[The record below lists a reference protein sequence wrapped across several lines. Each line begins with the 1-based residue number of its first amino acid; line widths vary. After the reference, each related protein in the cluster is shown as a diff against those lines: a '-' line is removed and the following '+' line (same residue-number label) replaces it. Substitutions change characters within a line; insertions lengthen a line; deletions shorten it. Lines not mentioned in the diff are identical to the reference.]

1 MFKKTLALLLVL
13 VMVLGLAACTTEKP
27 VEPQAPTQ
35 APVAGND
42 PVETEAPAAEPI
54 KITMYYSD
62 NPTLPYMDSW
72 LAMVETAKLANIDL
86 TVEAIPNGTDFT
98 TKVSLA
104 LNTLENCP
112 DVILYQETT
121 GERASQ
127 CLNGSV
133 VPISDYPEWTPN
145 FNAMMEKLG
154 LTDAVNG
161 LSLMDGKRYY
171 MPALRES
178 AQYDGGLIL
187 RADYLE
193 AKGFDAPKTFDD
205 LYEILKAY
213 KEDYPD
219 SYPLTHLV
227 APYVTYRMTMPAYGT
242 ALGKSCDPKATVLY
256 WNREIKE
263 YELSA
268 FSEATREYLRFMSKL
283 YEEGLLD
290 PEQAP
295 IIDDAVWSSKM
306 TTGYSMA
313 TYAYYDQIGGLEA
326 ASEIEGYDLQM
337 YAPLAGPV
345 GAHHQPKSRVSAG
358 IMFPITTAER
368 DDFEQVVRAVDKMF
382 YSEEAARIWHLGVE
396 GVTYNM
402 VDGKIEFIDEIKNS
416 EAGIFK
422 YMQVKYGTGADP
434 FQMVW
439 LNDLDFLKY
448 DEFYANLNAEVAAM
462 DEAIQG
468 VAPAPWF
475 DDIAAEEAAT
485 IQAGL
490 IDPVEIWIDAFVTG
504 KKDIDSDAD
513 WAEYIAELEALGARE
528 LFEIYNENRNRG

>member
-27 VEPQAPTQ
+27 VETQAPTQ

-86 TVEAIPNGTDFT
+86 TVEAIPNGSDFT

-161 LSLMDGKRYY
+161 LALMDGKRYY

-256 WNREIKE
+256 WNRETKE

-268 FSEATREYLRFMSKL
+268 FSEATREYLRFMNKL

-295 IIDDAVWSSKM
+295 IIDDAVWSSKL

-382 YSEEAARIWHLGVE
+382 YSEEAVRIWHLGVE

>member
-27 VEPQAPTQ
+27 VETQAPTQ
-35 APVAGND
+35 APAAAND
-42 PVETEAPAAEPI
+42 PVDTEAPAAEPI

-86 TVEAIPNGTDFT
+86 TVEAIPNGSDFT

-133 VPISDYPEWTPN
+133 VPISDYSEWTPN

-161 LSLMDGKRYY
+161 LALMDGKRYY

-268 FSEATREYLRFMSKL
+268 FSEATREYLRFMNKL

-295 IIDDAVWSSKM
+295 IIDDAVWSSKL